1 MTSACQNA
9 VASALSPWSNWYN
22 LRQRL
27 REWLYD
33 GGDRATPCQTE
44 LDVTLC
50 FAPLLRWVLC
60 WWRSGGLALAIDPT
74 LKGDQT
80 TAIVISVL
88 YRSCAIPV
96 AWHIRHADQPGS
108 WMDPTVELL
117 QALAPAVPE
126 NMTVIVLC
134 DRGIASPKLW
144 QQIRDQ
150 GWHPGMRYRKNITF
164 CADGGKRL
172 PAQRF
177 VSRPDTAWIG
187 RGTAFSTPKAQRRC
201 TLLVVWYSEQEEPW
215 IILTDLAPDQVGP
228 SWYALRF
235 WIELGFKA
243 LKSLGWKWDQ
253 TRRTDPTRVSRHW
266 LVLSVATLLALAY
279 GTRVEDAQE
288 RRIAPGNLRAP
299 PKALAPN
306 HRDPWSRP
314 ARTVS
319 VIRHGIDW
327 LRRLLLKGRL
337 WRRRPSSRESASVRG
352 LPLPV
357 GDEAV
362 IAVGDE
368 EGQLGTERGL
378 HPPDDE
384 PHRRGVGLTLE
395 GGVRG
400 LGHIGGAV
408 HPVGNRRP
416 VRLGYGLDE
425 IAQAFVPDGDGKA
438 HVQLAA
444 DGYHAMSVE
453 AAVGPHRELSA
464 GSAVAH
470 PPHRFTQEVGG
481 AASGVGPA
489 LTQPRHQHLPG
500 ASGHGQQRVIAPLAG
515 VAVMARALLGQTIGF
530 ADGGVQVDGQR
541 PVAGSGTG
549 SPGPGQQLAAHP
561 IQLADVAPPE
571 AAQERPQGRWR
582 LDHTAQNP
590 SCPAGAQRVVVVD
603 AVAPSQTLPPRKRG
617 AEATRVMIL
626 SPVLALPGASPR
638 SRSRSTS
645 WGRPRCWARVAGR
658 ISPALS
664 TRRWSSKEIWMWSG
678 WLRGSIY

>member
-1 MTSACQNA
+1 MRLPSECYQMQKTIEPHLPHLSQPQLTGLALWVCGAILAGSACQNA

-80 TAIVISVL
+80 TAIVISVV

-187 RGTAFSTPKAQRRC
+187 RGAAFSTPKAQRRC

-243 LKSLGWKWDQ
+243 LKSLGWKWDK
-253 TRRTDPTRVSRHW
+253 TRRTDP
-266 LVLSVATLLALAY
+266 
-279 GTRVEDAQE
+279 
-288 RRIAPGNLRAP
+288 
-299 PKALAPN
+299 
-306 HRDPWSRP
+306 P
-314 ARTVS
+314 AS
-319 VIRHGIDW
+319 
-327 LRRLLLKGRL
+327 
-337 WRRRPSSRESASVRG
+337 P
-352 LPLPV
+352 
-357 GDEAV
+357 
-362 IAVGDE
+362 
-368 EGQLGTERGL
+368 
-378 HPPDDE
+378 
-384 PHRRGVGLTLE
+384 
-395 GGVRG
+395 
-400 LGHIGGAV
+400 
-408 HPVGNRRP
+408 
-416 VRLGYGLDE
+416 
-425 IAQAFVPDGDGKA
+425 
-438 HVQLAA
+438 
-444 DGYHAMSVE
+444 
-453 AAVGPHRELSA
+453 
-464 GSAVAH
+464 
-470 PPHRFTQEVGG
+470 
-481 AASGVGPA
+481 
-489 LTQPRHQHLPG
+489 
-500 ASGHGQQRVIAPLAG
+500 
-515 VAVMARALLGQTIGF
+515 
-530 ADGGVQVDGQR
+530 
-541 PVAGSGTG
+541 GTG
-549 SPGPGQQLAAHP
+549 SSCRWPPCWPWPMAPG
-561 IQLADVAPPE
+561 
-571 AAQERPQGRWR
+571 WR
-582 LDHTAQNP
+582 T
-590 SCPAGAQRVVVVD
+590 
-603 AVAPSQTLPPRKRG
+603 
-617 AEATRVMIL
+617 
-626 SPVLALPGASPR
+626 PR
-638 SRSRSTS
+638 SGGLLQATC
-645 WGRPRCWARVAGR
+645 GRRPKRWLPITVTLGAV
-658 ISPALS
+658 
-664 TRRWSSKEIWMWSG
+664 RRAP
-678 WLRGSIY
+678 